1 MADEHIDVTEQRD
14 VTEETIDHEIEES
27 VQPPVEEE
35 DIPEEEKI
43 YFFSMDTTTYVAD
56 ARVLP
61 IDWEHINVA
70 QTFSQLFTNL
80 IFVRQQLRELIY
92 VKPENPDDPE
102 SVKRAEE
109 NLAKIAEA
117 SMELTV
123 PYLEGNFGIHPHYD
137 ETFPNIG
144 KVEKAIFYCMDVIE
158 CITKMMYEVRI
169 RGKHHPEPT
178 TNEEESA
185 NEVH

>member
-1 MADEHIDVTEQRD
+1 MAEEHIDVTEERD
-14 VTEETIDHEIEES
+14 VTEATIDHEVEES
-27 VQPPVEEE
+27 AQPQMEE

-56 ARVLP
+56 ARELP

-80 IFVRQQLRELIY
+80 ILVRQHLRELIY
-92 VKPENPDDPE
+92 VRVENPDDPE
-102 SVKRAEE
+102 SVKQAEANRE
-109 NLAKIAEA
+109 QLADA

-123 PYLEGNFGIHPHYD
+123 PYLENFGIHPHYD

-144 KVEKAIFYCMDVIE
+144 KVEKATFYCMDVIE
-158 CITKMMYEVRI
+158 CLTKMMYEVRI
-169 RGKHHPEPT
+169 RGKHHQAPT
-178 TNEEESA
+178 KTEEEST